1 MNKRRKGIEEEIEKI
16 VASQSPEDDEDSIAP
31 KFSVTAVSDP
41 KKGERIVVIY
51 TELPLS
57 PEEIC
62 RRMADSGL
70 PQIWIPAAADF
81 HQVENIPLL
90 GTGKPSL
97 KEISDMAK
105 AIYARQ

>member
-1 MNKRRKGIEEEIEKI
+1 
-16 VASQSPEDDEDSIAP
+16 
-31 KFSVTAVSDP
+31 
-41 KKGERIVVIY
+41 
-51 TELPLS
+51 
-57 PEEIC
+57 
-62 RRMADSGL
+62 MADSGL

-97 KEISDMAK
+97 KEISVMAK